1 MNTTSLKSFRL
12 KNFKAVRDSSTIK
25 LTPLTVFIGSN
36 GSGKSSIIEG
46 LEMLQTIVSEDL
58 DTAMQ
63 PWRDFRHILNKA
75 VPHALQPRKRE
86 AVSERSERP
95 YHTNPVSF
103 HLDGQLQE
111 RVKFTYTMEIT
122 DGEGSNDLFIK
133 QETLKQRG
141 KNVSTFDFMR
151 NASGHVTGN
160 YVVDEATPLDAKLE
174 DGISLINL
182 GTAHL
187 PHDIP
192 LKTFIQNWQ
201 FLSLIPQNMGSPKR
215 QRRAISRAKLEKDGS
230 NIAEYLLEIKDRDPE
245 AFNGIV
251 SSLQLV
257 LPYSQ
262 DPQIALTSEL
272 ERSLYPQITEGNFKV
287 PGWLLSTGT
296 LRILAL
302 LALLRHPEP
311 PPLTIIEEIENGL
324 DPSSVQLIVNEIRNA
339 VEEGRTQIIMTTHS
353 PYLLDQLLLE
363 HIVLVERIE
372 GKPVFSRPGDNEHL
386 QKWAERFSP
395 GTLYTASKLSMK
407 DSL

>member
-1 MNTTSLKSFRL
+1 MSTTSLQSFRL
-12 KNFKAVRDSSTIK
+12 KNFKAVRDSGPIK

-36 GSGKSSIIEG
+36 GSGKSNIIEG
-46 LEMLQTIVSEDL
+46 LEMLHATISENL
-58 DTAMQ
+58 DTAIQ

-75 VPHALQPRKRE
+75 VPHDPHPCKRE
-86 AVSERSERP
+86 NVSDREERT
-95 YHTNPVSF
+95 YCANPMSF
-103 HLDGQLQE
+103 HLDGLLQE
-111 RVKFTYTMEIT
+111 KIKFTYTMEVA
-122 DGEGSNDLFIK
+122 DGSGSNDLFIK
-133 QETLKQRG
+133 QETLKQKG
-141 KNVSTFDFMR
+141 KNVPTFDFMR
-151 NASGHVTGN
+151 NASGHVTGK
-160 YVVDEATPLDAKLE
+160 YIVDEATPLDAKLE

-192 LKTFIQNWQ
+192 LKKFIQNWQ
-201 FLSLIPQNMGSPKR
+201 FVSLIPQNMGSPKR

-230 NIAEYLLEIKDRDPE
+230 NIAEYLLEIKDRDAE
-245 AFNGIV
+245 AFNGMV

-262 DPQIALTSEL
+262 DLQIALTSEL

-311 PPLTIIEEIENGL
+311 PPLIIIEEIENGL
-324 DPSSVQLIVNEIRNA
+324 DPSSVHLIVNEIRNA

-353 PYLLDQLLLE
+353 PYLLDLLLLD

-372 GKPVFSRPGDNEHL
+372 GKPVFSRPGDNGHL

-395 GTLYTASKLSMK
+395 GMLYTASKLSVK
-407 DSL
+407 D

>member
-1 MNTTSLKSFRL
+1 MNTTSIKSFRL
-12 KNFKAVRDSSTIK
+12 KNFKAVRDSGTIK
-25 LTPLTVFIGSN
+25 VTSLTVFIGSN

-46 LEMLQTIVSEDL
+46 LEMLHTTVSEDL
-58 DTAMQ
+58 DAAMQ

-75 VPHALQPRKRE
+75 VPHDLYPRKAE
-86 AVSERSERP
+86 TALNRSERP

-103 HLDGQLQE
+103 RLDGQLQE

-122 DGEGSNDLFIK
+122 DGQGSNDLFIK
-133 QETLKQRG
+133 QETLKQSGR
-141 KNVSTFDFMR
+141 NVPTFDFMR
-151 NASGHVTGN
+151 NASGHVTGK

-187 PHDIP
+187 PYDIP
-192 LKTFIQNWQ
+192 LKNFIQNWQ

-230 NIAEYLLEIKDRDPE
+230 NIAEYLLEIKDKDAE

-262 DPQIALTSEL
+262 DIQIALTSEL

-302 LALLRHPEP
+302 LALLLHPEP
-311 PPLTIIEEIENGL
+311 PPLIII
-324 DPSSVQLIVNEIRNA
+324 
-339 VEEGRTQIIMTTHS
+339 
-353 PYLLDQLLLE
+353 
-363 HIVLVERIE
+363 
-372 GKPVFSRPGDNEHL
+372 
-386 QKWAERFSP
+386 
-395 GTLYTASKLSMK
+395 
-407 DSL
+407 

>member
-12 KNFKAVRDSSTIK
+12 KNFKAVRDSGTIK

-46 LEMLQTIVSEDL
+46 LEMLHTIVSEDL

-75 VPHALQPRKRE
+75 VPHDLYPRKIE
-86 AVSERSERP
+86 TASNRSERP

-103 HLDGQLQE
+103 HLGGQLQE

-133 QETLKQRG
+133 QETLKQSG
-141 KNVSTFDFMR
+141 KNVPTFDFVR
-151 NASGHVTGN
+151 NASGHVTGK
-160 YVVDEATPLDAKLE
+160 YIVDEATPLDAKLE
-174 DGISLINL
+174 DGISLVNL
-182 GTAHL
+182 STAYL

-192 LKTFIQNWQ
+192 LKSFIQNWQ

-230 NIAEYLLEIKDRDPE
+230 NIAEYLLEIKDRDAE

-262 DPQIALTSEL
+262 DLQIALTSEL

-311 PPLTIIEEIENGL
+311 PPLIIIEEIENGL
-324 DPSSVQLIVNEIRNA
+324 DPSSVHLIVNEIRNA
-339 VEEGRTQIIMTTHS
+339 VEEGRTQIIITTHS
-353 PYLLDQLLLE
+353 PYLLDLLLLE

-395 GTLYTASKLSMK
+395 GTLYATSKLSMK